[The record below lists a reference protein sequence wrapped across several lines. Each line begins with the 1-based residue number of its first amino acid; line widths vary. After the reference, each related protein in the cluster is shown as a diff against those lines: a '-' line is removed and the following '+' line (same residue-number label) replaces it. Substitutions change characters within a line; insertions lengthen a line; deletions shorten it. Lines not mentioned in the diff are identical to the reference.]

1 AHVGSGGGGGALAP
15 GDAAARRRS
24 DAAFRGPRRGGGG
37 VRGRV
42 SGHRPRHRGAG
53 LPKGEAHPARNRQ
66 QHRRGAADLQGLGRS
81 PLHRR
86 GQHLQDHPGGEQRP
100 REVRARGHRQ
110 LPRRRGRE
118 EESPEVG
125 DAVNLQERWGQLE
138 EREKKLLVL
147 LMALVGAMVVLVVP
161 MGLSFMLSS
170 EREENRAIQE
180 AITSLRENR
189 AALEKRAAERDRIE
203 ARYARKAPSL
213 PTFVAQTA
221 NQSGL
226 DTPET
231 QDRAMVPHGKHFEER
246 GTQVRFR
253 QVGMLNLATF
263 MEKVENSGYAL
274 TIT

>member
-1 AHVGSGGGGGALAP
+1 M
-15 GDAAARRRS
+15 
-24 DAAFRGPRRGGGG
+24 
-37 VRGRV
+37 
-42 SGHRPRHRGAG
+42 
-53 LPKGEAHPARNRQ
+53 
-66 QHRRGAADLQGLGRS
+66 
-81 PLHRR
+81 
-86 GQHLQDHPGGEQRP
+86 
-100 REVRARGHRQ
+100 
-110 LPRRRGRE
+110 
-118 EESPEVG
+118 
-125 DAVNLQERWGQLE
+125 NLQERWGQLE

-274 TIT
+274 TITRLNIRTRANRPDEYDAEMIISAFDQKAPAQREEAADDDEEADE